1 MYMRYSSAKYSY
13 KLLILRQLFTNI
25 VCTLYETFWNVIGTV
40 TRHDYRD
47 CVPKVWN
54 KSANVRKSYK
64 VLSSSMYL
72 NQTIY

>member
-1 MYMRYSSAKYSY
+1 MYMQYSSAKYSY

-47 CVPKVWN
+47 YVPKVRN

-64 VLSSSMYL
+64 VLNSSTYL
-72 NQTIY
+72 DETIY